1 MSIRRT
7 RHQHLPSHS
16 GSFSEPSSP
25 FRALDSPDPFLTA
38 RPARDVHNL
47 STKKPA
53 FSARELAKHVR
64 YFVRLSSAGKGSL
77 LALGLFATLVVYAL
91 WPGQGRV
98 DKRTSWAGLFR
109 ESERGWVG
117 FEQGVHLKAPV
128 EEPTLSTAQRL
139 SFGCLEEWVANG
151 TLCEEEA
158 VKGGFKELDHVDAV
172 YTWVNGSD
180 PILNMWY
187 QDMMGKLGYV
197 SGPGVQVQR
206 KRGRNPKRAGQRGR
220 NKTVKKHFR

>member
-1 MSIRRT
+1 MSIRRP

-38 RPARDVHNL
+38 RADRDIHNL
-47 STKKPA
+47 STKK
-53 FSARELAKHVR
+53 SA
-64 YFVRLSSAGKGSL
+64 LSPKEIVKQIKYILRISNAGRGTL
-77 LALGLFATLVVYAL
+77 IALGLLSTLFLYAL
-91 WPGQGRV
+91 WPGAKT
-98 DKRTSWAGLFR
+98 DKRTSWAAIYKQND
-109 ESERGWVG
+109 RGWLG
-117 FEQGVHLKAPV
+117 FDAGTHLKAPV
-128 EEPTLSTAQRL
+128 DEPELSTSQRL

-151 TLCEEEA
+151 TLCDDQVA
-158 VKGGFKELDHVDAV
+158 NGGFKQLDHVDAL

-206 KRGRNPKRAGQRGR
+206 KRGGGRRGPGQRGR
-220 NKTVKKHFR
+220 NKLVKKHFR